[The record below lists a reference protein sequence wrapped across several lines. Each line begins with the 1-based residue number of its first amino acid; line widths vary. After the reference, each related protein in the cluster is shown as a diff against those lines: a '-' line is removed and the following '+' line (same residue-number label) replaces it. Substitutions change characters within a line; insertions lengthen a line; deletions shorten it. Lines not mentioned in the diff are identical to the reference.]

1 MPPYKPPFMMLNK
14 APSEPRLGCAN
25 THIWA
30 AGCSRA
36 AELSCSWPAAP
47 DLLDKRSFG
56 PVGAP
61 RGTWGS
67 GGDRP
72 HPALCGEQSS
82 LAAACHLHQAWDAD
96 ADSISY
102 RGHAL
107 LLFPGPT
114 PSENRGKQNKDRRQ
128 RRMQA
133 GKEASERSSQSIPPL
148 PRIYNVT
155 KEKAT
160 NQAITHTKI
169 VKNGTL
175 LPSAFQMPGT
185 IFSALHILTH
195 FILIMTLGRGDTI
208 IIPTL
213 QIRWLKHREV
223 R

>member
-1 MPPYKPPFMMLNK
+1 MLNK
-14 APSEPRLGCAN
+14 APSEPGLGCAN

-30 AGCSRA
+30 AGCSGA

-61 RGTWGS
+61 WGTWGS

-96 ADSISY
+96 ADS
-102 RGHAL
+102 
-107 LLFPGPT
+107 
-114 PSENRGKQNKDRRQ
+114 NKDRRQ
-128 RRMQA
+128 RGTRA
-133 GKEASERSSQSIPPL
+133 GQEVSERSSQPRPPL
-148 PRIYNVT
+148 PRIYNVV

-160 NQAITHTKI
+160 NQAITHTQI
-169 VKNGTL
+169 VKNSTL

-185 IFSALHILTH
+185 IFGALHILTR
-195 FILIMTLGRGDTI
+195 FILIMTLGGGILLLFPLYRLGG
-208 IIPTL
+208 
-213 QIRWLKHREV
+213 
-223 R
+223 

>member
-1 MPPYKPPFMMLNK
+1 MMLNK
-14 APSEPRLGCAN
+14 APSEPGLGCAN

-30 AGCSRA
+30 APCSGA
-36 AELSCSWPAAP
+36 AELSHSWPAAP

-82 LAAACHLHQAWDAD
+82 LAAACHLHQARDAD
-96 ADSISY
+96 ADSISC

-114 PSENRGKQNKDRRQ
+114 PSQNRGKQNKDRRQ
-128 RRMQA
+128 RGRPV
-133 GKEASERSSQSIPPL
+133 GKEVSERSSQSKPPL
-148 PRIYNVT
+148 PRIYNVM

-160 NQAITHTKI
+160 NQVITYTKNCKEQHT
-169 VKNGTL
+169 
-175 LPSAFQMPGT
+175 
-185 IFSALHILTH
+185 
-195 FILIMTLGRGDTI
+195 LI
-208 IIPTL
+208 
-213 QIRWLKHREV
+213 
-223 R
+223 

>member
-1 MPPYKPPFMMLNK
+1 MMLNK

-96 ADSISY
+96 ADSISC